1 MTSDQIGWITHVDAN
16 GKANSLMRPMQIK
29 LLIKP
34 ACPRLSPL
42 LLRSETAT
50 HSPSQTGHKIKK
62 FMFLMQRLPPHARLV
77 TPAKS
82 WPSCLTLRK
91 PILHGALNP
100 PAPERL
106 TTMDLWPSL
115 RPIGRASMLLTL
127 FQVTL
132 LLFQSDQLNPN
143 KLLWPWKLT

>member
-1 MTSDQIGWITHVDAN
+1 MTSDQTSWVTHADTN
-16 GKANSLMRPMQIK
+16 GKANSLMRPMKIK

-34 ACPRLSPL
+34 ALPRLSSL
-42 LLRSETAT
+42 LLRSVRAT
-50 HSPSQTGHKIKK
+50 HPPSQTGHKIKN
-62 FMFLMQRLPPHARLV
+62 FMFLMQRLPLHARLV

-82 WPSCLTLRK
+82 WPNYLTMRE

-106 TTMDLWPSL
+106 TTLDLWPL
-115 RPIGRASMLLTL
+115 RHISRASLLFTL

-143 KLLWPWKLT
+143 KLLWPWKLI